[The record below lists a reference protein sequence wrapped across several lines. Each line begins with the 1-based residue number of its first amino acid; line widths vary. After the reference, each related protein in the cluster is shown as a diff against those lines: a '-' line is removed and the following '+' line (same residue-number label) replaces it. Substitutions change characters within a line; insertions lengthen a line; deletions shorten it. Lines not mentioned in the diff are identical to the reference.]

1 MCIGLPMQVRST
13 APGRAR
19 VEGRGEQRWV
29 DTALVGEVQ
38 PGDWLLV
45 FLDGA
50 RERLDPERAAEIDAT
65 LTLLGDALLG
75 HAGDPGHPAAD
86 PTANPG
92 FALPS
97 AMSAEQLAAL
107 TGSAR

>member
-1 MCIGLPMQVRST
+1 MCIGLPMQVRQT
-13 APGRAR
+13 APGRAL

-50 RERLDPERAAEIDAT
+50 RERLDSERAAEIDAT

-75 HAGDPGHPAAD
+75 QAGGPD
-86 PTANPG
+86 PTCDPG

-97 AMSAEQLAAL
+97 AMSAEQLAAM
-107 TGSAR
+107 TGAAR